1 MEVGRGLVLRHNSLI
16 SLGLLDIVISWTNR
30 LSPGIRVA
38 IQPPGNTTEMIMAEK
53 RNDKCW
59 NTRDFEVRFRE
70 AMGREMTPEERDYFG
85 LTEESTSANA
95 ETADSQNT
103 AQTDATQNKPPSD
116 RTEFAW
122 QTLRHISAL
131 LG

>member
-1 MEVGRGLVLRHNSLI
+1 
-16 SLGLLDIVISWTNR
+16 
-30 LSPGIRVA
+30 
-38 IQPPGNTTEMIMAEK
+38 MIMAEK
-53 RNDKCW
+53 RSDTRW

-85 LTEESTSANA
+85 LTEESTSASA
-95 ETADSQNT
+95 EAADSQNT
-103 AQTDATQNKPPSD
+103 AQTEATQNKPPSD

-122 QTLRHISAL
+122 QTLRHISPL